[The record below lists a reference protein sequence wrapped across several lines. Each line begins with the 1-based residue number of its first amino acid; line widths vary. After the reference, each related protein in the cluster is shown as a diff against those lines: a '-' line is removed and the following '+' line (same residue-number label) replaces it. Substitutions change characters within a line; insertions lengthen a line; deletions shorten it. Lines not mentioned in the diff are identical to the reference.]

1 MKNIVFENIGD
12 RNQFTFN
19 DENGTSYCFE
29 YRPSTKGL
37 WKDLNISDF
46 DVQLLIHPFLNKESN
61 VFALESKPNG
71 YMETVG
77 YIFPI
82 SVLDSDSFEAKRPA
96 DNNYLFV
103 AYKVLLERLKEIS
116 LSADDCLAE
125 CFEDNICV
133 CILNRRTIGQKR
145 GLWDCIHSL
154 RKYGYSY
161 FTPNNSYKKVEGYT
175 IDNYKELIP
184 KSKIRVDF
192 FVPSMYSDPIIDSII
207 RTLPKADNLVYR
219 FILLYQII
227 EFLVSTKVSKSINDA
242 ISAYKTSSLCSEKD
256 FVENINTIRKERGV
270 INDIME
276 ICKIQ
281 STDCSKSFNVHCKHL
296 YELANVIPD
305 PKEINNLFY
314 SFRNYMVHSYRHL
327 NPYMEELA
335 KTIFYFEQVVLTI
348 VERYPYTR
356 HT

>member
-1 MKNIVFENIGD
+1 MKNIVFENVGG

-19 DENGTSYCFE
+19 DESGIDFCFE
-29 YRPSTKGL
+29 YNPSTIGL
-37 WKDLNISDF
+37 WKDLNTLDF

-61 VFALESKPNG
+61 VFALESNLNQVK
-71 YMETVG
+71 ETVG

-82 SVLDSDSFEAKRPA
+82 SVLDSDSFEAKRSA

-103 AYKVLLERLKEIS
+103 AYKVLLERLNEIDQSTDS
-116 LSADDCLAE
+116 LAK

-133 CILNRRTIGQKR
+133 CILNHRTIGQKH
-145 GLWDCIHSL
+145 GVWDCIHSL

-161 FTPNNSYKKVEGYT
+161 FVPNNSYKKVEGYT

-184 KSKIRVDF
+184 ASRIRVDF
-192 FVPSMYSDPIIDSII
+192 SVPLMYSDPIIDGII
-207 RTLPKADNLVYR
+207 RALPKADNLVYR

-227 EFLVSTKVSKSINDA
+227 EFLVSKKVSESINDV
-242 ISAYKTSSLCSEKD
+242 ISTYKRSPSCSEND
-256 FVENINTIRKERGV
+256 FLENINNIRKERGV
-270 INDIME
+270 INDIMNTCN
-276 ICKIQ
+276 IL
-281 STDCSKSFNVHCKHL
+281 STDCSKSFNLHCKHL
-296 YELANVIPD
+296 YELAKVVPNQKD
-305 PKEINNLFY
+305 KDNLFY
-314 SFRNYMVHSYRHL
+314 SFRNFMVHSYRHL

-348 VERYPYTR
+348 VEKYSYTI